1 MTVSFRGRYAQQFPA
16 IAITTAADQPSHH
29 TRTMALPPRN
39 PPSATP
45 RLIPSKRTPKYL
57 PTLLAVED
65 WYPEVLNAHLSPN
78 EGISG

>member
-1 MTVSFRGRYAQQFPA
+1 MTVSLRGRYAQQFPA
-16 IAITTAADQPSHH
+16 IAITTAADQPSPH
-29 TRTMALPPRN
+29 TRTMPLPPRN

-45 RLIPSKRTPKYL
+45 RLFPSKWTPKYL

-65 WYPEVLNAHLSPN
+65 WYLEVLNVHLSPD